1 MAWNGLMGN
10 LEYAK
15 NIFIDIIKQDS
26 TKRRDPK
33 KWSRIKSSVKAGSKG
48 GKPGQWSARKA
59 QLAVQR
65 YKKAGGGYKGK
76 DTGKT
81 SLDKWTK
88 QDWGTKSGKPSGKT
102 GERYLPKKA
111 REALSPQEYGAST
124 RAKRKDTKQGKQ
136 VSAQPKKIARKTAKY
151 RKK

>member
-1 MAWNGLMGN
+1 MAWNGLMDN

-15 NIFIDIIKQDS
+15 NIFIDIIKQAS

-111 REALSPQEYGAST
+111 RQALSPQEYGAST
-124 RAKRKDTKQGKQ
+124 RAKRKATKQGKQ